1 MRARPV
7 PEACISCGLCTV
19 WCKVEHSDSRSIYKA
34 FRADATKTVACVR
47 LEQEGARSLAIQCR
61 HCEDPICVYACITG
75 AMSKDPTTGIVK
87 VDPSRCI
94 GCGTCVLMCPNG
106 AVQLDDRGKRVALKC
121 EMCRD
126 RGFPSCVEHC
136 PNDALIMEYDEEADA

>member
-1 MRARPV
+1 M
-7 PEACISCGLCTV
+7 
-19 WCKVEHSDSRSIYKA
+19 
-34 FRADATKTVACVR
+34 
-47 LEQEGARSLAIQCR
+47 AIQCR

-75 AMSKDPTTGIVK
+75 AMSKDPATGIVRF
-87 VDPSRCI
+87 DQSRCI

-106 AVQLDDRGKRVALKC
+106 AVQLDDRGRRVALKC

-136 PNDALIMEYDEEADA
+136 PNDALILEYDEEADA